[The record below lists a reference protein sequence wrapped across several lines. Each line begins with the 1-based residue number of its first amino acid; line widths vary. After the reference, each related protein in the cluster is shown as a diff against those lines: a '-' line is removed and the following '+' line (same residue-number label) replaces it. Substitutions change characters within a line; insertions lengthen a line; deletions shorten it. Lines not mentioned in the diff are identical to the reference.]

1 MLTLASN
8 SDKSVQ
14 LETPTFA
21 GQPDSGLLMEF
32 VKFSTDVIE
41 NQSIIRQVHRF
52 SVESRGGAVV

>member
-8 SDKSVQ
+8 SDKSVH

-32 VKFSTDVIE
+32 VTYSADVVE
-41 NQSIIRQVHRF
+41 NQSII
-52 SVESRGGAVV
+52 